1 VTRAALLLL
10 ALVVASGCA
19 AGRDAGPRRGDGRPR
34 SEARSERKAARDR
47 KAAPVVAVEV
57 VPGWES
63 FPASRAALKRDIDGP
78 GAAAHPKKLASLRA
92 AAAGFDALEQGS
104 LDLAQSSFERAV
116 SLHGSDGYAYLG
128 LAYLHHVQGRSDQAA
143 EFVDSARRSLPP
155 DAAMRKEV
163 GALVASIDANRGGS

>member
-1 VTRAALLLL
+1 MLL

-19 AGRDAGPRRGDGRPR
+19 AGRDAGPRRGDARPKAESESGRR
-34 SEARSERKAARDR
+34 AARDR
-47 KAAPVVAVEV
+47 KAGSVGAVEV

-63 FPASRAALKRDIDGP
+63 FAASRAALKRDIDAP
-78 GAAAHPKKLASLRA
+78 RAASHPKKLASLRA

-128 LAYLHHVQGRSDQAA
+128 LAYLHHVQGHGDQAA
-143 EFVDSARRSLPP
+143 EFADSARSSLPP
-155 DAAMRKEV
+155 DAAMKKEV
-163 GALVASIDANRGGS
+163 RALTASIDANRGGS